1 MREYIHLFEN
11 SDLRDAYENGS
22 DYIEPYVSYT
32 PVINEYKAQLN
43 GETRSQLAV
52 TKQGNSY
59 LISSNSSSIEII
71 NEEEFE
77 EPPIVNS
84 NVFYISSVSVIN
96 NGTKKTR
103 AHMYVFPEDLELTEE
118 STEFTFNGV
127 TYAIESIG
135 TNAWSVNGRN
145 PDEGLHFSNMY
156 KFDIVSVPSSTS
168 TDFVHYNKLTPE
180 RITAKFIV
188 VSDYA
193 TKDQATLSRKI
204 TGDSRLLEQIYING
218 TPILGLLIDESPKK
232 ITVDYSVY
240 HTFEEE
246 GTYDIEYVLKEEYA
260 GTIPNGLFPDHQYF
274 SKIIIPKGV
283 TTIKAGA
290 FSFISNY
297 PYTNPEINVIIP
309 NTIIQVEDD
318 AVGCSYL
325 NSSTIQKFISINPNS
340 IYTGACEK

>member
-1 MREYIHLFEN
+1 MREYIHLFED
-11 SDLRDAYENGS
+11 SSQRDAYENGS

-32 PVINEYKAQLN
+32 PVINEYKAQSN
-43 GETRSQLAV
+43 GRTIDDFAV

-59 LISSNSSSIEII
+59 LISSNSNSIEII

-84 NVFYISSVSVIN
+84 NVFYISSVSVID
-96 NGTKKTR
+96 NGT
-103 AHMYVFPEDLELTEE
+103 HIYVFPEDLELTEE

-232 ITVDYSVY
+232 FVDYSVY

-274 SKIIIPKGV
+274 SEIIIPKGV
-283 TTIKAGA
+283 TTIEEYT
-290 FSFISNY
+290 FNFINNY
-297 PYTNPEINVIIP
+297 PYSETNVIIP
-309 NTIIQVEDD
+309 DTITQVEDN
-318 AVGCSYL
+318 AVYCSYL
-325 NSSTIQKFISINPNS
+325 NSSTLQKFTSINPNS
-340 IYTGACEK
+340 VSMSACEK